1 MRLLRLILGILNTN
15 GYCQSHISPFIKKF
29 LIALEI
35 DSTMKTKIALFIGLL
50 LAANVSFADLKI
62 GVVNI
67 PAVLEKAP
75 QAEKAKK
82 RLEQE
87 FKPRDNQLV
96 SQQKEI
102 QGLQEKLK
110 KDASVMGESQRNKVE
125 SELQNKIRDAKRSQQ
140 EFSEDFNAKR
150 NEELGKLQR
159 RIVEAIKAI
168 AKDQE
173 FDLILTDG
181 VIYSSPQ
188 MDITSQLQQKLS
200 TIPE

>member
-1 MRLLRLILGILNTN
+1 
-15 GYCQSHISPFIKKF
+15 
-29 LIALEI
+29 
-35 DSTMKTKIALFIGLL
+35 MKTKLALFLGLL
-50 LAANVSFADLKI
+50 LTANISFADIKI

-102 QGLQEKLK
+102 QSMEEKLN
-110 KDASVMGESQRNKVE
+110 KDAKVLSDSERNRLERDV
-125 SELQNKIRDAKRSQQ
+125 QNKKRDAKRSQQ
-140 EFSEDFNAKR
+140 EFSEDFNTRR

-159 RIVEAIKAI
+159 RIVEAIRAI
-168 AKDQE
+168 AKEQE

-200 TIPE
+200 TMPE

>member
-1 MRLLRLILGILNTN
+1 
-15 GYCQSHISPFIKKF
+15 
-29 LIALEI
+29 
-35 DSTMKTKIALFIGLL
+35 MKTKIALFIGLL
-50 LAANVSFADLKI
+50 LTANVSFADLKV

-67 PAVLEKAP
+67 PMVLEKAP

-102 QGLQEKLK
+102 QTMQEKLK
-110 KDASVMGESQRNKVE
+110 KDASVMSESQRNRMETDV
-125 SELQNKIRDAKRSQQ
+125 QNKMRDAKRSQQ
-140 EFSEDFNAKR
+140 EFSEDFNARR
-150 NEELGKLQR
+150 NDELGKLQK
-159 RIVEAIKAI
+159 RIVEAIRAI

-200 TIPE
+200 TLPE

>member
-1 MRLLRLILGILNTN
+1 M
-15 GYCQSHISPFIKKF
+15 
-29 LIALEI
+29 
-35 DSTMKTKIALFIGLL
+35 MKTKLALFLGLL
-50 LAANVSFADLKI
+50 LTANISFADIKI

-102 QGLQEKLK
+102 QSMEEKLN
-110 KDASVMGESQRNKVE
+110 KDAKVLSDSERNRLERDV
-125 SELQNKIRDAKRSQQ
+125 QNKKRDAKRSQQ
-140 EFSEDFNAKR
+140 EFSEDFNTRR

-159 RIVEAIKAI
+159 RIVEAIRAI
-168 AKDQE
+168 AKEQE

-200 TIPE
+200 TMPE